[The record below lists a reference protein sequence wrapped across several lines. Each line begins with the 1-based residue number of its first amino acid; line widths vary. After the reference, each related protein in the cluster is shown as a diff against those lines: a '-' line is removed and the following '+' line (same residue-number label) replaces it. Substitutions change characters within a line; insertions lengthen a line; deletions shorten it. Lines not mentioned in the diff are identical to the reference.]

1 MLDTLITR
9 LPKCE
14 MHIHIEGS
22 LEPELM
28 FALARRN
35 GISLPYASVEALRQA
50 YQFSNL
56 QDAFRRTHPAFEPT
70 LYQGHLR
77 RRKRNFPG
85 QKTPKRSQQTN
96 PQIAETKCVP
106 AICGRE

>member
-1 MLDTLITR
+1 MLMIDTLITR

-35 GISLPYASVEALRQA
+35 DISLPYASVEALP
-50 YQFSNL
+50 N
-56 QDAFRRTHPAFEPT
+56 HWKHIFEDSPLSDITSTAT
-70 LYQGHLR
+70 LRATISRAL
-77 RRKRNFPG
+77 
-85 QKTPKRSQQTN
+85 T
-96 PQIAETKCVP
+96 
-106 AICGRE
+106 